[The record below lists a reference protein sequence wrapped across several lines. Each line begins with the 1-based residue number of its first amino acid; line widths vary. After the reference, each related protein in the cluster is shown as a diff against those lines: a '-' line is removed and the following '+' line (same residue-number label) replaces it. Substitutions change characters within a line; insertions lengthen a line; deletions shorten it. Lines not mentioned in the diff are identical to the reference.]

1 MGIHVSVNAA
11 YLAHVQSCNVLCM
24 YMYNHTCIFMYNR
37 VLIYS
42 TCTCI
47 YNHVFDMWN

>member
-37 VLIYS
+37 VLHMYMYIQS
-42 TCTCI
+42 CI
-47 YNHVFDMWN
+47 